1 MLETLSEDG
10 IHIYVLKNLPVNNY
24 IGSIFRVQKDL
35 LSYLLKACKT
45 NTSAQRITI
54 PYSQGLKWVH
64 KEGYDHPAKKVHEL
78 YTLLIEH
85 FQGQRKNE
93 LDHCEREFSRFM
105 MKEKE
110 SVTEL
115 ITRYS
120 DLISQYKL

>member
-93 LDHCEREFSRFM
+93 LDNCEREFSRFKIM
-105 MKEKE
+105 I
-110 SVTEL
+110 L
-115 ITRYS
+115 
-120 DLISQYKL
+120 